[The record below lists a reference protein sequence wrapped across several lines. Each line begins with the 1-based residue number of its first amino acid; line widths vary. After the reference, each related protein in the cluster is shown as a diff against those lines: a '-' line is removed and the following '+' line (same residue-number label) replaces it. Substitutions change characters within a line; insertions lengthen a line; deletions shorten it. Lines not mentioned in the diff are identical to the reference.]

1 MKLTELAIEAA
12 IDVSVPNGVPFR
24 WLAHH
29 VREGVV
35 ALLPKGLDVD
45 GCSKIQITCVP
56 GRTQSRQYW
65 QALGASEYVVEDVD
79 FGRLYA
85 LPPRARD
92 TCLLAVVEDALVDL
106 AGRHHRGDAVE
117 TAIRG
122 ACETLRH
129 QDFSLALP
137 ITRLSKTS
145 PDKAARARV
154 VRCLNRDVGEA
165 WCIEITSNSGAAPD
179 VRWMTERPHY
189 LDMRDVFASSEWSDG
204 RFIVRNR
211 LGKITYELSQ
221 RAT

>member
-1 MKLTELAIEAA
+1 MKLTMLAVEAA
-12 IDVSVPNGVPFR
+12 GDVSVPDGVPFR
-24 WLAHH
+24 SLAHH

-45 GCSKIQITCVP
+45 GSSKIQITCVP
-56 GRTQSRQYW
+56 GRTRSRRYW

-79 FGRLYA
+79 FDRFHA

-92 TCLLAVVEDALVDL
+92 TFLLALVEDALVDL
-106 AGRHHRGDAVE
+106 AGRHQRGEAVE

-137 ITRLSKTS
+137 ITRLSRTS
-145 PDKAARARV
+145 PDRAARARV

-165 WCIEITSNSGAAPD
+165 WRIEITSSSGAAPD
-179 VRWMTERPHY
+179 VRWMTDRPHY

-211 LGKITYELSQ
+211 LGKITYELPQ
-221 RAT
+221 GVA